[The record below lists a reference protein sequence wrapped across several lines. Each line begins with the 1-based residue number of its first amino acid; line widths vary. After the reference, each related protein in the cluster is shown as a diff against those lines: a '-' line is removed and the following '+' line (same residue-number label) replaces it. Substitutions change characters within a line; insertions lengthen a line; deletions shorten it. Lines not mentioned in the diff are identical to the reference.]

1 MTIQNEK
8 VDLSTLRINR
18 DRPEEPKPGKM
29 KYLIG
34 VIVVA
39 AIVGVLWVWKP
50 GFNPTREVSATTVM
64 LTYASQA
71 NAVLNAAGY
80 IVPQRKASVA
90 SKGTGRLVF
99 LGVEEGDHVKSGQI
113 IARLESNDVE
123 ASVNQAAATV
133 AAYKAQVAQAEASV
147 EQTKKEFER
156 SESLYKGAV
165 ITASEFEIKNLQYQS
180 AMAALN
186 AAKATLVA
194 SEAGLDAAR
203 VQQENT
209 VIRAPFDGTVL
220 TKQADVGEIVAPFAA
235 GNSRGAVVTMADMGS
250 LQMEA
255 DVSESNIDRVRTDQP
270 CEIVLDAFPEHRY
283 RGVVAKIVPTADR
296 AKATILTKIKFL
308 DIDKKVLPD
317 MSAKVTFLTEALPDS
332 MMQAKPKVTIPLTAM
347 ADRGG
352 KRIVFLI
359 RDDVVRVVTPQT
371 GPVNGDRVEVLGGLT
386 VGDRLVNK
394 PDPELKDG
402 DKIKIKG

>member
-18 DRPEEPKPGKM
+18 DRPEEPRPGKM
-29 KYLIG
+29 KYL
-34 VIVVA
+34 
-39 AIVGVLWVWKP
+39 VGVLIVAALAVAVWIWKP
-50 GFNPTREVSATTVM
+50 GFSPTRDVSATTV
-64 LTYASQA
+64 LWTYPSQA

-99 LGVEEGDHVKSGQI
+99 LGVEEGDRVKTGQI

-123 ASVNQAAATV
+123 AAVNQAAAGA
-133 AAYKAQVAQAEASV
+133 AAYKAQVAQAQASV

-156 SESLYKGAV
+156 SESLYKGTV
-165 ITASEFEIKNLQYQS
+165 ITASEFEIKKLQYES
-180 AMAALN
+180 AVAALN
-186 AAKATLVA
+186 AAQANYVA
-194 SEAGLDAAR
+194 SEAALVAAR
-203 VQQENT
+203 VQLENT
-209 VIRAPFDGTVL
+209 IIRAPFDGTVL

-235 GNSRGAVVTMADMGS
+235 GNSRGAVVTMADMES

-255 DVSESNIDRVRTDQP
+255 DVSESNIDRVRMDQP

-308 DIDKKVLPD
+308 DIDRKVLPD

-332 MMQAKPKVTIPLTAM
+332 AMQAKPKATIPLSALG
-347 ADRGG
+347 DRGG
-352 KRIVFLI
+352 RRVVFLI
-359 RDDVVRVVTPQT
+359 RDDVVRMVSPET
-371 GPVNGDRVEVLGGLT
+371 GSVNGDRIEIVGGLT
-386 VGDRLVNK
+386 VGDRVVNK
-394 PDPELKDG
+394 PDPELRDG
-402 DKIKIKG
+402 DKVRVKS